1 MNEKIEF
8 DLKPI
13 ENDKCLSFVYD
24 MMLESFEDEQFSS
37 ELKSCLQ
44 NVDDSR
50 VCSLSIPAAT
60 EFHQWLSSLLF
71 HEFDYW
77 SDENDFGVQQRR
89 FVVPEM
95 MIAFVKLNE
104 LGIEL
109 ECSIKSDMWNPR

>member
-13 ENDKCLSFVYD
+13 EDSIELHFVRD

-77 SDENDFGVQQRR
+77 SDQNEVGLQNRKFVQ
-89 FVVPEM
+89 PEIM
-95 MIAFVKLNE
+95 QAFIKLNE
-104 LGIEL
+104 IGFEFEWRLHSVQMI
-109 ECSIKSDMWNPR
+109 